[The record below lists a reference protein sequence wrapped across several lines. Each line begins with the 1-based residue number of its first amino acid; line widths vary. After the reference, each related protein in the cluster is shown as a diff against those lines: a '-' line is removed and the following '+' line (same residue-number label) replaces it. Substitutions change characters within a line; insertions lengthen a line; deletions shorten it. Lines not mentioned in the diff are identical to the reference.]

1 MYGWTIYS
9 LKVGACLALFYLF
22 FKLLLSRETLH
33 RFNRMVVLG
42 TMLLSFALPL
52 CVITVTREYPVPPE
66 LFGLPDIPTAFA
78 ETGPAPE
85 AEPFSWELLVGC
97 LYLTGVLAM
106 LVATGLSVWRVMR
119 LVRSGRREKLENGFV
134 LVRLPQET
142 TSFSWWRYIVISE
155 ADYAGCGR
163 EIITHETAHLRLHHS
178 WDLLATDVAGCLQ
191 WFNPA
196 MWLLRSELR
205 AIHEYEA
212 DEAVLNSGADARQ
225 YQLLLIKKAAG
236 GRWYSV
242 ANNFN
247 HSKLKNRITMMLQK
261 RSSRWAGAK
270 ALFVVPLA
278 GLALG
283 AFAETVYVPVFEDK
297 SKQNS
302 AMEELFA
309 EKSDKQV
316 TIRVQ
321 VVDPSGEPMEGVIMQ
336 EHGTQHGTTTDPSG
350 RASLQIAESSSVDL
364 RMAGYE
370 TVNLSYRDDRTTLTG
385 RGLMRTIERSGA
397 EVSMQVQMRPG
408 TETSETRESH
418 IEVQV
423 DKTSGDPI
431 VIRGA
436 GFDSD
441 AENQP
446 LLLVDGK
453 EVADLKSI
461 DPERIK
467 QIDVLKGASTV
478 PYIEKYGDKAKN
490 GVVLVTLK
498 KSGEPDNV
506 RWDKTSDDTET
517 SETRESHIEVQVDK
531 TSGDPIV
538 IRGAGFDSDA
548 ENQPLLLVDGKEVA
562 DLKSIDPERI
572 KQIDVLKGASTV
584 PYIEKYGDKAKNG
597 VVLVTL
603 KKPGEP
609 DNVPSADGDDAK
621 LEDVVVVGYGI
632 DLQSPD
638 WKKKLAE
645 AKRNSAG
652 FSREEFEQKM
662 QELKKDTAALRA
674 YFQSDEW
681 KASEK
686 AMKEAND
693 YFQSDEWKE
702 AQRTL
707 GKGFRFETETAN
719 GTKIIF
725 IDGEQAT
732 EADVK
737 ALDGKRIRSVNIN
750 KDKQSDGSVISTIA
764 IATKGHGMYAVRAG
778 ADARTDAW
786 PLLGVKGS
794 PVEISTDGKART
806 YKGKFRF
813 TDLSNLPQ
821 KATIL
826 LDGKAVSRQ
835 ELVGKKLRLAQFY
848 MGVAAAGRGNIAG
861 LLQCSSK

>member
-242 ANNFN
+242 ANSFN

-408 TETSETRESH
+408 
-418 IEVQV
+418 
-423 DKTSGDPI
+423 
-431 VIRGA
+431 
-436 GFDSD
+436 
-441 AENQP
+441 
-446 LLLVDGK
+446 
-453 EVADLKSI
+453 
-461 DPERIK
+461 
-467 QIDVLKGASTV
+467 
-478 PYIEKYGDKAKN
+478 
-490 GVVLVTLK
+490 
-498 KSGEPDNV
+498 
-506 RWDKTSDDTET
+506 TET

>member
-9 LKVGACLALFYLF
+9 LKVGACLAVFYLF
-22 FKLLLSRETLH
+22 FKLLLSRETFH

-42 TMLLSFALPL
+42 AILLSFALPL
-52 CVITVTREYPVPPE
+52 CVITVTREYPVQPE
-66 LFGLPDIPTAFA
+66 FELPDIPMALV
-78 ETGPAPE
+78 ETEPVPE
-85 AEPFSWELLVGC
+85 AEPFPWETLIGC
-97 LYLTGVLAM
+97 LYLAGVLAM
-106 LVATGLSVWRVMR
+106 LVATAVSVGRVMR

-134 LVRLPQET
+134 LVHLPQET

-196 MWLLRSELR
+196 MWLLRRELR

-242 ANNFN
+242 ANSFN

-261 RSSRWAGAK
+261 KSSRWAGAK

-302 AMEELFA
+302 ATEELFA

-321 VVDPSGEPMEGVIMQ
+321 VVDPSGEPMVGAILQ
-336 EHGTQHGTTTDPSG
+336 EHGTKRSTTTDQSG

-364 RMAGYE
+364 QMAGYE

-385 RGLMRTIERSGA
+385 RGMMRTIERSGA

-423 DKTSGDPI
+423 DKAGAQPI

-453 EVADLKSI
+453 EVVDLKSI

-467 QIDVLKGASTV
+467 QIDILKDASTSSYV
-478 PYIEKYGDKAKN
+478 EKYGDKAKN

-498 KSGEPDNV
+498 KE
-506 RWDKTSDDTET
+506 
-517 SETRESHIEVQVDK
+517 
-531 TSGDPIV
+531 
-538 IRGAGFDSDA
+538 
-548 ENQPLLLVDGKEVA
+548 
-562 DLKSIDPERI
+562 
-572 KQIDVLKGASTV
+572 
-584 PYIEKYGDKAKNG
+584 
-597 VVLVTL
+597 
-603 KKPGEP
+603 GEP
-609 DNVPSADGDDAK
+609 DNVPSADVDDAK

-638 WKKKLAE
+638 WEKKLAE
-645 AKRNSAG
+645 AKKNSAG

-662 QELKKDTAALRA
+662 QRNAAALED

-681 KASEK
+681 KAREK
-686 AMKEAND
+686 AMKEAEA

-719 GTKIIF
+719 GTKIIV
-725 IDGEQAT
+725 IDGKRAT
-732 EADVK
+732 EADLK

-764 IATKGHGMYAVRAG
+764 IATKGRGMSAVRVG